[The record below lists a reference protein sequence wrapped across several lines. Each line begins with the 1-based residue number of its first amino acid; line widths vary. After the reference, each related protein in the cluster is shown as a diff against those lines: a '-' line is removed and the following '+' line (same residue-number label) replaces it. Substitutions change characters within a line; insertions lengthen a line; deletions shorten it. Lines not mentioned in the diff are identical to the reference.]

1 MNMLGNRFSD
11 FIRQWKS
18 RKPKRHDCEHVRRT
32 RALVSIKKA
41 TYLRRNHIGKSRL
54 YYEFLQISPNADP
67 ETIHRVYRFLAG
79 RFHPD
84 NPKTGNAEAFFLLKE
99 AYDVLSHPERR
110 AEHDASRQKEAHK
123 VAPLST
129 SIDFMDSVNG
139 EMNRRLVI
147 LGLLYIQRR
156 TNPYQPELSL
166 FEVEARMGFPRD

>member
-1 MNMLGNRFSD
+1 M
-11 FIRQWKS
+11 
-18 RKPKRHDCEHVRRT
+18 
-32 RALVSIKKA
+32 
-41 TYLRRNHIGKSRL
+41 
-54 YYEFLQISPNADP
+54 
-67 ETIHRVYRFLAG
+67 
-79 RFHPD
+79 
-84 NPKTGNAEAFFLLKE
+84 
-99 AYDVLSHPERR
+99 LSHPERR